1 MDKRTNDHIVI
12 ACRQTCTVLIWHFCV
27 IGGCLP
33 LGKVHGEGFLC
44 GSIIMYL
51 IPNLFYIYTGTFL
64 FRYGDF
70 LSIKEL
76 AYDEETA
83 RRC

>member
-1 MDKRTNDHIVI
+1 MDKSTYNHIVI
-12 ACRQTCTVLIWHFCV
+12 TCRQTYTILYWHFCV
-27 IGGCLP
+27 IGGYLA
-33 LGKVHGEGFLC
+33 LGKVHGEVFLC
-44 GSIIMYL
+44 ASIIMYL

-64 FRYGDF
+64 LGYGYL

-76 AYDEETA
+76 AYNEQSA